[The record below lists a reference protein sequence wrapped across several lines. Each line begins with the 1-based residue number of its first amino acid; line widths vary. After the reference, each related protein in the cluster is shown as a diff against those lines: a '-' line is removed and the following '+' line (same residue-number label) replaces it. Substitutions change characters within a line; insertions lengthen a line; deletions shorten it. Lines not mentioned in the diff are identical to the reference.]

1 MSTSESLDIIAAY
14 ALSKCPLLFRIKIE
28 SPMDRGANIR
38 WLSAYPEEDEVLY
51 PPLTYL
57 QPLLKQPIRGFEGGT
72 VVTLK
77 AVFPS

>member
-1 MSTSESLDIIAAY
+1 
-14 ALSKCPLLFRIKIE
+14 
-28 SPMDRGANIR
+28 MDRGASLK
-38 WLSAYPEEDEVLY
+38 WLSVYPAEDEVLY

-57 QPLLKQPIRGFEGGT
+57 KPMLKQQIKGFKGLGGE